1 MAFKFKVG
9 QVVKFIDCE
18 ENKFSPPHGSIG
30 TVLKVGA
37 IGMDYLVKFPN
48 AWLPEGCN
56 LWYHEDELEAVEDG
70 GKEELVDTTV
80 SNIEGVCY
88 RLQLHPLDCV

>member
-18 ENKFSPPHGSIG
+18 ENKYSPPHGSIG

-37 IGMDYLVKFPN
+37 IGVDYLVEFPN
-48 AWLPEGCN
+48 TWIPEGCN
-56 LWYHEDELEAVEDG
+56 FWYHEDELEAVEDG
-70 GKEELVDTTV
+70 RKEKFICTTM
-80 SNIEGVCY
+80 SNIERVRH
-88 RLQLHPLDCV
+88 RL

>member
-18 ENKFSPPHGSIG
+18 ENKYSPPHGSIG

-37 IGMDYLVKFPN
+37 IGVDYLVEFPN
-48 AWLPEGCN
+48 TWIPEGCN
-56 LWYHEDELEAVEDG
+56 FWYHEDELEAVVDD
-70 GKEELVDTTV
+70 KEYEYAY
-80 SNIEGVCY
+80 SPMPNSKRI
-88 RLQLHPLDCV
+88 CVRW

>member
-30 TVLKVGA
+30 IVLKVGA
-37 IGMDYLVKFPN
+37 IGVDYLVEFPN
-48 AWLPEGCN
+48 TWIPEGCN
-56 LWYHEDELEAVEDG
+56 FWYHEDELEAVENG
-70 GKEELVDTTV
+70 GKEECACTAMPNTQR
-80 SNIEGVCY
+80 VCN
-88 RLQLHPLDCV
+88 QW

>member
-9 QVVKFIDCE
+9 QAVRFIDCE

-37 IGMDYLVKFPN
+37 IGVDYLVEFPN
-48 AWLPEGCN
+48 TWLPEGCDF
-56 LWYHEDELEAVEDG
+56 WYHEDELEAVEDG
-70 GKEELVDTTV
+70 WKEECAYTAMPNTQR
-80 SNIEGVCY
+80 VCS
-88 RLQLHPLDCV
+88 QW

>member
-9 QVVKFIDCE
+9 QAVKFIDCE

-37 IGMDYLVKFPN
+37 IGVDYLVKFPDGTVN
-48 AWLPEGCN
+48 SFSWLPEGWN
-56 LWYHEDELEAVEDG
+56 FWYHEDELEAVIDG
-70 GKEELVDTTV
+70 GKEEIVRTAM
-80 SNIEGVCY
+80 SNT
-88 RLQLHPLDCV
+88 

>member
-9 QVVKFIDCE
+9 QVVRFIDCE

-37 IGMDYLVKFPN
+37 IGVDYLVEFPN
-48 AWLPEGCN
+48 TWIPEGCN
-56 LWYHEDELEAVEDG
+56 FWYHEDELEAVEDG
-70 GKEELVDTTV
+70 GEEEYACTAMPNTQR
-80 SNIEGVCY
+80 VCS
-88 RLQLHPLDCV
+88 QW

>member
-18 ENKFSPPHGSIG
+18 ENKYSPPHGSIG

-37 IGMDYLVKFPN
+37 IGVDYLVEFPN
-48 AWLPEGCN
+48 TWIPEGWN
-56 LWYHEDELEAVEDG
+56 FWYHEDELEAVVD
-70 GKEELVDTTV
+70 GKEYEYAY
-80 SNIEGVCY
+80 SPMPNSKRI
-88 RLQLHPLDCV
+88 CVGW

>member
-9 QVVKFIDCE
+9 QAVKFIDCE

-37 IGMDYLVKFPN
+37 IGVDYLVEFPN
-48 AWLPEGCN
+48 TWIPEGCN
-56 LWYHEDELEAVEDG
+56 FWYHEDELEAVEDG
-70 GKEELVDTTV
+70 WKEECSYTAMPNTQR
-80 SNIEGVCY
+80 VCS
-88 RLQLHPLDCV
+88 QW